1 MEVVRSASLNYDFLI
16 LLHNGLLDLRI
27 VCNLRTVIDRVVSQ
41 LLLRRHLDRPS
52 LRLRS
57 KNILV
62 LLNIELHALVALVDD
77 KLGLVG

>member
-1 MEVVRSASLNYDFLI
+1 MEVVSSASLDYDFLI
-16 LLHNGLLDLRI
+16 LLHNSLLDLRI